1 MYVFSS
7 PVLLMNR
14 ALELTKR
21 PFKRV
26 AQFRMHVFSSP
37 VLLMNCALEPTK
49 RPVETVFSVVVVNGF
64 YENTAK
70 TSRPSRG
77 TTNSRPECRVR
88 RSANMP
94 IPGRESAHFRV
105 ADLGGRPD
113 LTRPGQTRPH
123 SATTV
128 CGNCYH
134 SPPVY
139 HTMHCPVYL

>member
-1 MYVFSS
+1 MSY
-7 PVLLMNR
+7 
-14 ALELTKR
+14 AIEL
-21 PFKRV
+21 V
-26 AQFRMHVFSSP
+26 
-37 VLLMNCALEPTK
+37 K

-77 TTNSRPECRVR
+77 TTNSRPEFRVR
-88 RSANMP
+88 RNANMP

-113 LTRPGQTRPH
+113 LARPGQTRPR

-134 SPPVY
+134 SLPVY
-139 HTMHCPVYL
+139 HTMPWSGYL